1 MPQSTV
7 IVRRFGSRAELDAAL
22 IQRLELAITAPAG
35 SGAGGSGGS
44 AGGRSGAS
52 GNGGWAIMLSGGH
65 TPMPA
70 YRELASRSPRPAAGL
85 SVLFSDDRYVPSTAT
100 ASNYHQSLSL
110 ISALALPESS
120 VLRVRTELPLE
131 AAAADYERRID
142 ALLLAGARF
151 RLGLLG
157 LGADGHTAS
166 LFSSKDVERSRG
178 HRAIA
183 VDRPDGMQAV
193 SVTPEVLAH
202 FQELVF
208 IVAGQDKHNAVQSL
222 INRDPALPAFRA
234 IESRTTTDLWLADT

>member
-110 ISALALPESS
+110 ISA
-120 VLRVRTELPLE
+120 
-131 AAAADYERRID
+131 
-142 ALLLAGARF
+142 
-151 RLGLLG
+151 
-157 LGADGHTAS
+157 
-166 LFSSKDVERSRG
+166 
-178 HRAIA
+178 
-183 VDRPDGMQAV
+183 
-193 SVTPEVLAH
+193 
-202 FQELVF
+202 
-208 IVAGQDKHNAVQSL
+208 
-222 INRDPALPAFRA
+222 
-234 IESRTTTDLWLADT
+234 

>member
-1 MPQSTV
+1 MPQSTA
-7 IVRRFGSRAELDAAL
+7 ISVRRFASTAELQAAL
-22 IQRLELAITAPAG
+22 IQRLELALTTSAG
-35 SGAGGSGGS
+35 NDGGSV
-44 AGGRSGAS
+44 
-52 GNGGWAIMLSGGH
+52 IMLSGGH

-70 YRELASRSPRPAAGL
+70 YRELARRSPRAAANL
-85 SVLFSDDRYVPSTAT
+85 SILFSDDRYVPSTAT
-100 ASNYHQSLSL
+100 ASNYHQSLAL
-110 ISALALPESS
+110 IDALALPENS

-142 ALLLAGARF
+142 ALLLAGVRF

-166 LFSSKDVERSRG
+166 LFSPKDVERSRG

-183 VDRPDGMQAV
+183 VNRPDGMQAV

-208 IVAGQDKHNAVQSL
+208 VVAGQDKHDAVELL
-222 INRDPALPAFRA
+222 IDRDPAIAAFRA
-234 IESRTTTDLWLADT
+234 IESRSATDLWLADT